1 MSDHGRTPT
10 ETEDQL
16 YLKLKGARERLCLAG
31 HLVPPHW
38 QTDLSQAIA
47 IIDNIGSSLV
57 PIWSK
62 DNQPEYPEPK
72 T

>member
-1 MSDHGRTPT
+1 MGDPMSD
-10 ETEDQL
+10 EQDQL
-16 YLKLKGARERLCLAG
+16 YLKLHKAREALCLAQR
-31 HLVPPHW
+31 HVPAHW
-38 QTDLSQAIA
+38 TSDLSQAIA
-47 IIDNIGSSLV
+47 IIDNVGSSLV